1 MGKVRTIA
9 GLSRDSWSCGGSG
22 GKAGS
27 LPEEGG
33 QVERWP
39 CFPFLPPST
48 LISATLCLNPVELV
62 DVSTSKGS
70 TAVIWWQNSRVET
83 VLGSVRYVLLLIH
96 FRDEK

>member
-39 CFPFLPPST
+39 
-48 LISATLCLNPVELV
+48 
-62 DVSTSKGS
+62 
-70 TAVIWWQNSRVET
+70 
-83 VLGSVRYVLLLIH
+83 
-96 FRDEK
+96 